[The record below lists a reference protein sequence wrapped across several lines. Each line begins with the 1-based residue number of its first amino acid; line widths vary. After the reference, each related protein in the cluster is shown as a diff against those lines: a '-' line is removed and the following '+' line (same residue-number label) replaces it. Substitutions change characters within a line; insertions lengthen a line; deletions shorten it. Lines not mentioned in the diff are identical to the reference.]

1 MWYAMQY
8 NSTLFIEDFQI
19 QMKYIV
25 TASSVEIMLWT
36 I

>member
-1 MWYAMQY
+1 MQY

-25 TASSVEIMLWT
+25 TASSVEIML
-36 I
+36 